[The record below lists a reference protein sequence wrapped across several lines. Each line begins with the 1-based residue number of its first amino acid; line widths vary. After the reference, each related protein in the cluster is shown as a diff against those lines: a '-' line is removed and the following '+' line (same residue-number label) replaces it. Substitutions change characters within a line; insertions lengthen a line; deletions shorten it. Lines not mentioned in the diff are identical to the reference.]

1 MAFGINFVSGSV
13 INCVVA
19 LGERLSSLGGTLVHD
34 LWQTDVELDKKQNG
48 EVLTDFPILMMKYL
62 LSSILMGP
70 TTLPTSGASV
80 SPKLESI

>member
-1 MAFGINFVSGSV
+1 MAFGINFVSGLV

-48 EVLTDFPILMMKYL
+48 GSPHGFPHFNDEIFT
-62 LSSILMGP
+62 IFINWVWR
-70 TTLPTSGASV
+70 V
-80 SPKLESI
+80 SDSNRSP